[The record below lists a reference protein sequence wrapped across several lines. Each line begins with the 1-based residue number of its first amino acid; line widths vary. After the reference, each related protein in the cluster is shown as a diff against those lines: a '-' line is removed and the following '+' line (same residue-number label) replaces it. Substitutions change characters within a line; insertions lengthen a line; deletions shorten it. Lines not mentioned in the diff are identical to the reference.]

1 MEATKRSKLF
11 KSITR
16 DVDQRGSIVSIVDDT
31 VQNVSIIDCN
41 EGVIRSNHYHKK
53 DFHYMYVL
61 DGAIDYFYKGLDTDE
76 IFYFRVNKDDIIYTP
91 KNEIHATYFPLKTKL
106 IVSSMLPRDQETY
119 EKDTV
124 RVEFINQQNL
134 KSMIDKY
141 ANKTE

>member
-1 MEATKRSKLF
+1 MITTQRSKLF

-16 DVDQRGSIVSIVDDT
+16 DKDLRGSIVSIVDDT
-31 VQNVSIIDCN
+31 VQNVSIINCN

-124 RVEFINQQNL
+124 RVEFINNKNL
-134 KSMIDKY
+134 KFMIEKY
-141 ANKTE
+141 ANNTE